1 MTALKSTSIQPRLLG
16 LQPLCSYLGLTKQT
30 FTKMLPELRKKGF
43 PHPVPLLGLWD
54 RHVIDSWLDHLSG
67 LDRGRYSLHPPQ
79 AAPLGNTFEPI
90 KRTAPLP
97 PSKRSQNP
105 YTVAEAMSDYCDWF
119 RQHRKSLTRT
129 QYSINAYIIPHF
141 GHRRVED
148 LTAPELR
155 AWHVALA
162 NSPRSVHVGFGKPRR
177 LAPPP
182 QTDEE
187 KRKRRQSANGI
198 LMILKAA
205 LNFAA
210 RDGKVSN
217 DTAWRSV
224 KMFKGVLIANA
235 AYLTADECRKLMPV
249 LAPDFRRLARGAL
262 YTGGR
267 LMELSRLTAADFD
280 AVAGSIHFA
289 PAKTIKARHVV
300 LTDEGQAF
308 FKELTHNL
316 MPGDLIFRRADGEAW
331 RAADPGYRLQSACQ
345 VADIKRISFHGF
357 RHTYASLLVMAGASL
372 TAVSK
377 NLGHTKTEI
386 SERYYAHLSPS
397 YLGAE
402 VRDHMPELNLGKA

>member
-1 MTALKSTSIQPRLLG
+1 MTTAKAPSLQPRLIG
-16 LQPLCSYLGLTKQT
+16 LAPLCEYLGLTKQA

-43 PHPVPLLGLWD
+43 PHPLPLLGLWD
-54 RHVIDSWLDHLSG
+54 RHVIDAWLDHLSG
-67 LDRGRYSLHPPQ
+67 LDRGRYSPHPPQ
-79 AAPLGNTFEPI
+79 AAPLGNAFEPI
-90 KRTAPLP
+90 KRTAPRP
-97 PSKRSQNP
+97 ASKRSNNP

-119 RQHRKSLTRT
+119 RQHRKSFSRT

-155 AWHVALA
+155 AWHIALS
-162 NSPRSVHVGFGKPRR
+162 NSPRSIHVGLGQPRR

-210 RDGKVSN
+210 RDGKVTN

-224 KMFKGVLIANA
+224 KMFKGILIANA
-235 AYLTADECRKLMPV
+235 AYLTADECRKLMPF
-249 LAPDFRRLARGAL
+249 LAPDFRKIVRGAL

-280 AVAGSIHFA
+280 LTAGSVHFA

-300 LTDEGQAF
+300 LTDEGQLF

-316 MPGDLIFRRADGEAW
+316 MPGDLVFRRADGEAW

-345 VADIKRISFHGF
+345 AAGIKRISFHGF

-377 NLGHTKTEI
+377 NLGHTRTEI

-397 YLGAE
+397 YLGSE
-402 VRDHMPELNLGKA
+402 VRTHMPELKLG